1 MTNTG
6 LCFDLGDKIS
16 WCSTS
21 QRLEATAFTST
32 SIGSIGTLCR
42 SCIPHLLYSPV
53 VKSLLRERLWGLG
66 SIIVLHNPFQ
76 PPRCIFEFERGKLLQ
91 ASLLVSEVFV
101 EVEKTVHIVAYELLP
116 VDRLRSNNKLP
127 HQPPRL

>member
-1 MTNTG
+1 MPNTG

-16 WCSTS
+16 WCS
-21 QRLEATAFTST
+21 
-32 SIGSIGTLCR
+32 
-42 SCIPHLLYSPV
+42 
-53 VKSLLRERLWGLG
+53 
-66 SIIVLHNPFQ
+66 IV
-76 PPRCIFEFERGKLLQ
+76 EFERGKLLQ